1 MKEKTIERR
10 RRRRKT
16 KNLKKRMMRSI
27 KKLIRDKEVI
37 RSNYHKNSY
46 EEGKIDWRE
55 ENIKRQRI
63 GGGEYKK
70 TKKKKREAKK
80 NKKQKEKVS
89 WKKKTSEKKQE

>member
-70 TKKKKREAKK
+70 TKKKREAKK